1 MALNILDTCPRR
13 PAKRARPQVGSSS
26 TRTAGGTN
34 AHTHATTWGHWIVPR
49 LLPLD
54 RLTETLSLVLRFV
67 LMREHVRTVRL
78 QVHMTQEEVR
88 AIDDFWFA
96 QRLLSKAEAVRELL
110 RRGMAATTE
119 ADRR

>member
-1 MALNILDTCPRR
+1 M
-13 PAKRARPQVGSSS
+13 
-26 TRTAGGTN
+26 
-34 AHTHATTWGHWIVPR
+34 PR
-49 LLPLD
+49 LLPFD

-67 LMREHVRTVRL
+67 LVGERVRTVRL

-96 QRLLSKAEAVRELL
+96 QRLSSKAEAVRELL
-110 RRGMAATTE
+110 RRGMAVTTE